1 MLYHFL
7 HPSAQTTSQP
17 VEGTHQI
24 PGLNPYHQRG
34 LPAAFRLP
42 DDGSKPDDK
51 ENEQQEAQQS
61 INNAQHLPEGM
72 PEMFRLVLNSDFREM
87 FEFFMTPGHDEIIHM
102 RNNIRHQKGLS
113 EQTLFRPD
121 IMNLASHDIDD
132 IRNKTYFFTHYFF
145 HSPLGTHFKAVI

>member
-7 HPSAQTTSQP
+7 HPSAQSTSQP
-17 VEGTHQI
+17 VESTHQI

-42 DDGSKPDDK
+42 DDGSRPDDK
-51 ENEQQEAQQS
+51 EKEKQEAQES
-61 INNAQHLPEGM
+61 INNESLPSGM

-102 RNNIRHQKGLS
+102 RNNFRHQKGVS
-113 EQTLFRPD
+113 EQTLFRPEL
-121 IMNLASHDIDD
+121 MNVASGNTDD
-132 IRNKTYFFTHYFF
+132 IRNETYFFTYYFF
-145 HSPLGTHFKAVI
+145 HSPMGMHFKAVI